1 MRMDIAAQTDVGL
14 RKKNNEDYYGVF
26 REDTPG
32 LQLFDEGALLCVADG
47 LGGHIGGEIASKLA
61 VSILKDTLGETVP
74 RSGEEDA
81 NQEEDRGKEI
91 LEVLSAGIT
100 RANDNIHQTNR
111 DLVKGG
117 RPMGTTLLAVVVTP
131 GNAYI
136 ANVGDSRCYQ
146 IRDGEIIEKT
156 EDHSWVEEQVKLG
169 LMSRTQA
176 ESDYRR
182 NLVTRCIGT
191 HPEVEPDTYAWPLAP
206 GDKLLLCTDGLVNM
220 AKDGEIRDEFQ
231 AGRTAAETSQRLIKL
246 ANDKG
251 GRDNT
256 TVIVAHVSP
265 GPIQLEA
272 LHAGA
277 FLRRHGKTMLWAL
290 AALAFGALCFGG
302 GYYVRG
308 LSP

>member
-1 MRMDIAAQTDVGL
+1 MRMDIAAQTDIGL
-14 RKKNNEDYYGVF
+14 RKKDNEDCYGVF

-32 LQLFDEGALLCVADG
+32 LELLEEGALLCVADG
-47 LGGHIGGEIASKLA
+47 LGGHVGGAMASKLA
-61 VSILKDTLGETVP
+61 VSILKDALRQRARP
-74 RSGEEDA
+74 SDEEDDEQHKDA
-81 NQEEDRGKEI
+81 DDGI

-100 RANDNIHQTNR
+100 RANDSIHQTNR
-111 DLVKGG
+111 DLVTSG

-131 GNAYI
+131 GKAYV

-146 IRDGEIIEKT
+146 FRDGEIIEKT
-156 EDHSWVEEQVKLG
+156 EDHSWVDEQVKLG
-169 LMSRTQA
+169 IMSRSEA
-176 ESDYRR
+176 ESDRRR

-191 HPEVEPDTYAWPLAP
+191 HPEVQPDTYVWPLAP

-220 AKDGEIRDEFQ
+220 AKDEAIRDEVL
-231 AGRTAAETSQRLIKL
+231 AGGTAAETAQRLTKL
-246 ANDKG
+246 ANDNG

-265 GPIQLEA
+265 GPFQLMA

-290 AALAFGALCFGG
+290 AALAFGALCFGA

-308 LSP
+308 RYP